1 MACAPQHEWHV
12 NRSFTSLVGGCHC
25 PKLQG
30 AALTRLG
37 GEVFCAICSASAIAP
52 GSHTPTAPLCTTNP
66 EVSGHGTFALSSSP
80 DVPSHLPGLHR
91 FLPLSAPT
99 GRVESSGSAV
109 HVVTPCRR
117 LPTPWW
123 CGHDALTSDLSSAR
137 RSVCMGSKEQMQM
150 RACGHP
156 PRCPHFFPSGLPSL

>member
-1 MACAPQHEWHV
+1 MSLSQVAGCGLDATWWRSFLRNLLSVRHCPWFPHANGSRCAPPIPRFLAME
-12 NRSFTSLVGGCHC
+12 L
-25 PKLQG
+25 
-30 AALTRLG
+30 
-37 GEVFCAICSASAIAP
+37 
-52 GSHTPTAPLCTTNP
+52 SHFPPVLM
-66 EVSGHGTFALSSSP
+66 F
-80 DVPSHLPGLHR
+80 PSHLPGLHR